1 MDNIE
6 HAARAWHKD
15 SDHAHDGA
23 PFGSPTCNCLSVAK
37 RLAPMLSDAWDEG
50 YADGHSDGQMA
61 DRSDYAFHD
70 NYNDDRNPYRKGN

>member
-1 MDNIE
+1 MDNMEHAIE

-37 RLAPMLSDAWDEG
+37 RLAPMLADAWDEG
-50 YADGHSDGQMA
+50 YVAGADPHCGSQA
-61 DRSDYAFHD
+61 L
-70 NYNDDRNPYRKGN
+70 NPYRKGN